1 MYCVK
6 CGQKLPDDAR
16 FCMNCG
22 TRTVIESGITEKY
35 RENVYNELAEVARGS
50 LDKGDISL
58 VDSRESAQFIT
69 ARLDSIQTQL
79 QLDEFLNE
87 LAKKWPMYHTVS
99 THLQKGLQAVHD
111 TSIQEVTAESSNEAD
126 RFFAQVVLIQK
137 TGMEGVVNDEIFQ
150 QAVVL
155 NEALEKSDN
164 PAIHNHP
171 KRSLMQAYLLPY
183 ADAQKARRF
192 FKKRWEDD
200 RLKKGNFT
208 LKFEQKLVVTDFMV
222 LSEKAYVW
230 DLIDYLKIPGIT
242 VTMERIILHSPC
254 LPPYFDRVVLE
265 DMFVAMLDEKE
276 DPKAYKEAFSRLNV
290 AYGGYPERV
299 LKQLIRS
306 Y

>member
-87 LAKKWPMYHTVS
+87 LAKKWPMYQTVS
-99 THLQKGLQAVHD
+99 TQLQKGLQAVHD

-164 PAIHNHP
+164 PAIRNHP
-171 KRSLMQAYLLPY
+171 KKSLMQTFLLPY
-183 ADAQKARRF
+183 AGFNRM
-192 FKKRWEDD
+192 
-200 RLKKGNFT
+200 RL
-208 LKFEQKLVVTDFMV
+208 
-222 LSEKAYVW
+222 Y
-230 DLIDYLKIPGIT
+230 
-242 VTMERIILHSPC
+242 
-254 LPPYFDRVVLE
+254 
-265 DMFVAMLDEKE
+265 
-276 DPKAYKEAFSRLNV
+276 
-290 AYGGYPERV
+290 
-299 LKQLIRS
+299 
-306 Y
+306 